1 MSKGSL
7 LLIGNHLPTDKINK
21 NVWHY
26 LAEKLQSRGWGV
38 ITTSSATSKPLRLL
52 DMAFTILFKK
62 RRYSLAQID
71 VFSGK
76 AFIFTQVCS
85 FLLDNL
91 DKPIVMTL
99 HGGGLPDFAR
109 RYPKRFKR
117 TLTRAAAVVSPSPYH
132 QIELKKYQADIHLIP
147 NPIDLA
153 TLTFRHRL
161 MPTANLLWI
170 RSFHEIYNPSMAP
183 RVLQQLAPDFLDIQ
197 LSMIGPD
204 KGDGSL
210 QRMLTLAEELAV
222 RDRIHIVGGLP
233 HTEVPGWLSKGDIFI
248 NTTNFDT
255 APRSVIEAMASGLC
269 IVSTDVGGIPYLV
282 EHEQEGILVPPDD
295 APAMAAAIKRLLIEP
310 NLGCKL
316 STNARIKAENYDW
329 SQILTKWEALFDTM
343 VIH

>member
-1 MSKGSL
+1 MTKGSL
-7 LLIGNHLPTDKINK
+7 LLIGNHLPTDKLNK

-26 LAEKLQSRGWGV
+26 LAEKLQSRGWKV
-38 ITTSSATSKPLRLL
+38 ITTSAKVCQPLRLL
-52 DMAFTILFKK
+52 DMVSSILLKQ
-62 RRYSLAQID
+62 RHYSLAQID

-85 FLLDNL
+85 FFLAHLH
-91 DKPIVMTL
+91 KPIVMTL
-99 HGGGLPDFAR
+99 HGGGLPNFAR

-117 TLTRAAAVVSPSPYH
+117 TLARAIVVVSPSPYH
-132 QIELKKYQADIHLIP
+132 QVELKQYRADIHLIP
-147 NPIDLA
+147 NPIELS
-153 TLTFRHRL
+153 TLTFRHRFK
-161 MPTANLLWI
+161 PTANLLWI
-170 RSFHEIYNPSMAP
+170 RSFHEIYNPSMTP
-183 RVLQQLAPDFLDIQ
+183 RVLHRLAPEFPDIQ
-197 LSMIGPD
+197 LTMIGPD